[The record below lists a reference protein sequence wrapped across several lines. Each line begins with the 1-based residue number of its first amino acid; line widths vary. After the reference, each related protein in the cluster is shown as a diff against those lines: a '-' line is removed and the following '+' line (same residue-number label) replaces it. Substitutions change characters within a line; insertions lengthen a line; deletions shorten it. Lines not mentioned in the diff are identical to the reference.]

1 MAQIQTIPNEVKME
15 NNKSEKAETQKAETQ
30 AEGPKTL
37 EELNEEWAVE
47 ADERLQRLN
56 GENQDLRSSKS
67 KVLRELETLTQKL
80 FDIHTDN
87 DKALHRGNWDND
99 FDHGTCQGW
108 LEAME
113 MVIFNLEKIKR
124 GQNDK

>member
-1 MAQIQTIPNEVKME
+1 MMG
-15 NNKSEKAETQKAETQ
+15 NKADQ
-30 AEGPKTL
+30 PTL
-37 EELNEEWAVE
+37 EELDEQWAVE
-47 ADERLQRLN
+47 ADEQLQQLKAEVQN
-56 GENQDLRSSKS
+56 LQSSKS
-67 KVLRELETLTQKL
+67 KVLRELETLTKKL

-87 DKALHRGNWDND
+87 DKALHRDNWDND

-124 GQNDK
+124 RSND

>member
-1 MAQIQTIPNEVKME
+1 MSITHG
-15 NNKSEKAETQKAETQ
+15 KAETQKGKAETKISNE

-37 EELNEEWAVE
+37 EELDEEWAVE

-56 GENQDLRSSKS
+56 EENYNLRCSKS
-67 KVLRELETLTQKL
+67 KVQRELETLIQTL

-87 DKALHRGNWDND
+87 DKALHRGTWDND
-99 FDHGTCQGW
+99 FEHGTCKGW

>member
-1 MAQIQTIPNEVKME
+1 MG
-15 NNKSEKAETQKAETQ
+15 NKADQ
-30 AEGPKTL
+30 PTL
-37 EELNEEWAVE
+37 EELDEQWAVE
-47 ADERLQRLN
+47 ADEQLQQLKAEVQN
-56 GENQDLRSSKS
+56 LQSSKS
-67 KVLRELETLTQKL
+67 KVLRELETLTKKL

-87 DKALHRGNWDND
+87 DKALHRDNWDND

-124 GQNDK
+124 RSND

>member
-1 MAQIQTIPNEVKME
+1 MSITHG
-15 NNKSEKAETQKAETQ
+15 KAETQKGKAETKMSNK

-47 ADERLQRLN
+47 ADGRLQRLN
-56 GENQDLRSSKS
+56 EENQNLRCSKS
-67 KVLRELETLTQKL
+67 KVQRGLETLIQKL

-87 DKALHRGNWDND
+87 DKALHRDNWDND
-99 FDHGTCQGW
+99 FDRGICQGW

-124 GQNDK
+124 GKNGK